1 MLLYHFGEA
10 PVDYP
15 SFYVNAAAL
24 VYNGGIGLATDGQ
37 IGIAGNPTTTTATA
51 GKFGTASVWEPGTY
65 GTLSLQDDVSILA
78 GNWTLEFWTKR
89 SGSEAGIA
97 FDIRNKSGAL
107 AGYGI
112 VVYVYANGT
121 IVTYDVSYP
130 LAYHVCTSATTLT
143 SGQWTY
149 VAVRHSRVGVN
160 ITEEINIGTGAATT
174 CNDTGFDYSTGIS
187 PLLIYISGNPTEPN
201 ATIRLDE
208 MRFSNYTL
216 TDAEV
221 AENALR

>member
-1 MLLYHFGEA
+1 MLLYHFDEA

-15 SFYVNAAAL
+15 SYYANAAAL
-24 VYNGGIGLATDGQ
+24 VYNGGAGSSSDGQ
-37 IGIAGNPTTTTATA
+37 IGITGTPSTTTATV
-51 GKFGTASVWEPGTY
+51 GKFGTASVWGPGTY
-65 GTLSLQDDVSILA
+65 GTLAAIDTTVVGT

-97 FDIRNKSGAL
+97 FDLRNKNGGY

-112 VVYVYANGT
+112 VAYMLTDGT
-121 IVTYDVSYP
+121 MSTYDVSFP
-130 LAYHVCTSATTLT
+130 LAYHVCTNPTPVT

-160 ITEEINIGTGAATT
+160 ITEKINIGTGAATT
-174 CNDTGFDYSTGIS
+174 CTDTGFDYSVGAPIG
-187 PLLIYISGNPTEPN
+187 LVYIGGNPTEPN
-201 ATIRLDE
+201 ATIRFDE

-216 TDAEV
+216 SDSEI
-221 AENALR
+221 AENAAR